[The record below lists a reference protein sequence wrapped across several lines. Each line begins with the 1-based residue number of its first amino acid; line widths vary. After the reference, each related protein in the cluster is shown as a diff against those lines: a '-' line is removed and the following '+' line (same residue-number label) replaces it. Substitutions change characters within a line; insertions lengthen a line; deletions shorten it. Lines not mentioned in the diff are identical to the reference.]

1 MPERFDSRKT
11 HSGSGKLWAGLSQEE
26 APCIVITKPNPGAC
40 WVSVSL
46 LGLCVFSVFSDEA
59 IRNLSDVNCFGAA
72 GGGGGDLRHR
82 RAGQIIV

>member
-1 MPERFDSRKT
+1 M
-11 HSGSGKLWAGLSQEE
+11 H
-26 APCIVITKPNPGAC
+26 CHHKPNPGAC